1 MNHIQKT
8 AAIFLIA
15 AALLA
20 NGCAGA
26 ENQISGLET
35 SDSSPEPSI
44 APGEPSDSKE
54 EAVSQSSP
62 ENGELNPEE
71 SETKDSSQASPPA
84 LKETDWSALFGAFH
98 GAAVLYDEK
107 ENSVLVYQP
116 ELARTRR
123 SPCSTFKIISSL
135 SALENGILTPEHSA
149 RAWSGEVFW
158 NEDWNRDLDFETA
171 FRTSCV
177 WYFRELIDEIGA
189 ERMGDTLERLQ
200 YGNQDI
206 SDWEGRLNTNNQNR
220 ALTGFWIESSLKIS
234 PIEQTRVMER
244 IFGQDG
250 YASGE
255 TVERLK
261 QVMLTK
267 EEGELAIYGKTGMG
281 KENGVTVDAW
291 FTGFAETPEGKCYFC
306 VYLGRSDGIEA
317 TSTAA
322 KELAVRIV
330 TDHWKMEVS

>member
-62 ENGELNPEE
+62 ENGEPNPEE
-71 SETKDSSQASPPA
+71 RETKDGSQASPPA

-123 SPCSTFKIISSL
+123 SPLFHLQDHFLPVGPGK
-135 SALENGILTPEHSA
+135 
-149 RAWSGEVFW
+149 
-158 NEDWNRDLDFETA
+158 RDPDAGA
-171 FRTSCV
+171 FHPR
-177 WYFRELIDEIGA
+177 
-189 ERMGDTLERLQ
+189 LER
-200 YGNQDI
+200 G
-206 SDWEGRLNTNNQNR
+206 
-220 ALTGFWIESSLKIS
+220 
-234 PIEQTRVMER
+234 
-244 IFGQDG
+244 
-250 YASGE
+250 
-255 TVERLK
+255 
-261 QVMLTK
+261 
-267 EEGELAIYGKTGMG
+267 
-281 KENGVTVDAW
+281 GVL
-291 FTGFAETPEGKCYFC
+291 E
-306 VYLGRSDGIEA
+306 
-317 TSTAA
+317 
-322 KELAVRIV
+322 
-330 TDHWKMEVS
+330 